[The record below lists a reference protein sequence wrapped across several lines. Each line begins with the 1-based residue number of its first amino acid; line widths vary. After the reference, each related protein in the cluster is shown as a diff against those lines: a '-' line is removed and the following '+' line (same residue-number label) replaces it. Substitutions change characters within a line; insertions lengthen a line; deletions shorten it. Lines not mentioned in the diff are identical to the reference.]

1 MVSVC
6 VYCGSKPGNDSRF
19 AEAARALGTEIG
31 RRGWRLV
38 YGGAS
43 VGLMGTVADA
53 ALAAGA
59 EVVGVIPEGLFSTE
73 IPHTRLTDTRMVA
86 SMHER
91 KKVMADESDVFVAL
105 PGGFGTLEELFEAI
119 TWRQLRIHDKPVGVL
134 DVGGFYTLLLEFLD
148 GAVDA
153 GLIWPEHREL
163 LVTSDDPATLLDL
176 LAATPTDPQGPAQT
190 QP

>member
-53 ALAAGA
+53 ALSAGA
-59 EVVGVIPEGLFSTE
+59 EVVGVIPAGLFSTE

-91 KKVMADESDVFVAL
+91 KKVMADESAVFVAL

-163 LVTSDDPATLLDL
+163 VAANDDPAALLDL